1 MAVSVAVKVAKQ
13 FEVKAKP
20 ETVFALLSDVPRS
33 VGHFPKVQ
41 QLVALGG
48 GRYRWEME
56 PMGTAGISHQVRY
69 ACTYAGDAGKG
80 SVTWT
85 PVKGEGNGSI
95 RGSWTLK
102 PSKTGTVVSFETEG
116 TLDVP
121 VPRLLKSVAEPFVL
135 AEFERSIRSYIDNLS
150 KTLNQG
156 A

>member
-1 MAVSVAVKVAKQ
+1 MAVSIAVKVARQ
-13 FEVKAKP
+13 FEVKATQQ
-20 ETVFALLSDVPRS
+20 TVFALLNDVPRS
-33 VGHFPKVQ
+33 VSHFPKVQ
-41 QLVALGG
+41 RLVAMGG

-56 PMGTAGISHQVRY
+56 PMGTAGISHQVCY
-69 ACTYAGDAGKG
+69 ACTYVGDAARGV
-80 SVTWT
+80 VTWT

-102 PSKTGTVVSFETEG
+102 PTKTGTAVSFETEG
-116 TLDVP
+116 TLEVP

-150 KTLNQG
+150 KTLSQS